1 MDMKRLLSV
10 FIITIIMLLSALDM
24 HAQFSRL
31 SFGKYGI
38 SSISPESFK
47 AVSGSAWLDVTNPDV
62 GFTLSEVRGTVY
74 KKGVPFV
81 SGRMADVHIPT
92 GTGKR
97 TFTGRAELCSG
108 ITLWNVLS
116 SIAFDPDDYAVDI
129 SMRVTLDTGETRV
142 VSKSRMPLRVLLKLI

>member
-1 MDMKRLLSV
+1 MKRLLSI
-10 FIITIIMLLSALDM
+10 FIVAVVARVSSEDM

-38 SSISPESFK
+38 SSISPESFR

-74 KKGVPFV
+74 KNGTPFV
-81 SGRMADVHIPT
+81 SGRMADVRIPS
-92 GTGKR
+92 GTGRR

-142 VSKSRMPLRVLLKLI
+142 VSKSRLPLRVLLKLM